1 MFTQGQP
8 QSHYIILNWPKQK
21 QMINLTSLLASIICY
36 NTINIA
42 NLFIVEAII
51 SKSGFQ
57 SFKQVRMRIWHE
69 GTVLRLKKLYA
80 TPMYT
85 PYR

>member
-8 QSHYIILNWPKQK
+8 QSHYVILKYKNRPKQK
-21 QMINLTSLLASIICY
+21 QTINLMSLLASIICH

-42 NLFIVEAII
+42 NLFTIEAII

-57 SFKQVRMRIWHE
+57 SFKLVRMRIWPRGHCFE
-69 GTVLRLKKLYA
+69 T
-80 TPMYT
+80 
-85 PYR
+85 